1 MRPPKKTEQ
10 LVDEILADA
19 APGGFAESVLRQ
31 TLRQARRRQ
40 RIRQLRQ
47 VLLVAVALSALNLW
61 LWRPHTPEL
70 VRTAKKVS
78 PTAEPRAFD
87 LVMTQPLQADMIV
100 NTQTGL
106 VVIVTATW
114 PSTLALISTRS
125 ADELFRELDDDQML
139 ALLKDQSVALVRYGP
154 HEAALVMPDEF
165 LREGFQV
172 E

>member
-10 LVDEILADA
+10 LVNEILTDA
-19 APGGFAESVLRQ
+19 ASGEFAESVLRQ
-31 TLRQARRRQ
+31 MLRQARRRQ
-40 RIRQLRQ
+40 RVRQLRQ

-61 LWRPHTPEL
+61 LRRPHTPEL
-70 VRTAKKVS
+70 IRTAKEVS
-78 PTAEPRAFD
+78 RTAEPRAFD

-106 VVIVTATW
+106 VAIVTATW

-125 ADELFRELDDDQML
+125 AHELFRELDDDQML
-139 ALLKDQSVALVRYGP
+139 ALLKDQPVALVRYGP
-154 HEAALVMPDEF
+154 HEAMLVMTEK
-165 LREGFQV
+165 LLHEGFQV